1 MTLDWSNASA
11 QEIAWSIPAVLAFC
25 VTLVMI
31 VWAWRAF
38 EAIREGVRTS
48 PDIYRSW
55 GPRWN
60 FSLLLIGA
68 LFFFA
73 VGWLGYVLV
82 GMVAM
87 LVPPP
92 ISDVSREASKALGWL
107 LICME
112 TAHALAQALLWAALS
127 ALAGGPPSIPNGIR
141 PVTRGTAP

>member
-1 MTLDWSNASA
+1 MHLDWNNASA
-11 QEIAWSIPAVLAFC
+11 QEIAWSVPAALAFC

-31 VWAWRAF
+31 VWAVRAF
-38 EAIREGVRTS
+38 AAIRKGVREA
-48 PDIYRSW
+48 PEVYRSW

-68 LFFFA
+68 MVFFGI
-73 VGWLGYVLV
+73 GWLGYVAV

-92 ISDVSREASKALGWL
+92 ISDVSREASTALGWL
-107 LICME
+107 LIGME

-127 ALAGGPPSIPNGIR
+127 ALAGGTPAVPNGIR
-141 PVTRGTAP
+141 PVKKGTA